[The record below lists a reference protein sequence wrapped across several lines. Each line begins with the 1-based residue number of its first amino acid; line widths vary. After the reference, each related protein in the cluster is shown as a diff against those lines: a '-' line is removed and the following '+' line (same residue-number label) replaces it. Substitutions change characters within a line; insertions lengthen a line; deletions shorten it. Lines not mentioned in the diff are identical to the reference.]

1 MKKLR
6 KKLRSQAG
14 ESIAETLVALLIA
27 ALALTML
34 AAMINSTVNMV
45 KTSETKMDDYY
56 KINLELEEIKPDPP
70 GITLTLTDNV
80 SKISIEKVVYQA
92 RNETFQKTPVVA
104 YRSKPGT

>member
-1 MKKLR
+1 MKRLR

-45 KTSETKMDDYY
+45 KTSEIKMDDYY
-56 KINLELEEIKPDPP
+56 KINLKLEEIGTDSQGK
-70 GITLTLTDNV
+70 ITLTDG
-80 SKISIEKVVYQA
+80 SKISIEKDVYQA

>member
-1 MKKLR
+1 MKRLR

-45 KTSETKMDDYY
+45 KTSETKMDEYY
-56 KINLELEEIKPDPP
+56 QNNLGLEEIGTDSQGK
-70 GITLTLTDNV
+70 ITLKDDG
-80 SKISIEKVVYQA
+80 SKISIEKDVYQA

-104 YRSKPGT
+104 YRSTPGT